1 MPCWCPALH
10 MPRAVW
16 CFQRTELAV
25 TPFPTLPMGDLSR
38 HRGITVVL
46 PQPRAL
52 WLTGQALHEYL
63 GLVWYRVKWEVR
75 IGK

>member
-1 MPCWCPALH
+1 
-10 MPRAVW
+10 
-16 CFQRTELAV
+16 
-25 TPFPTLPMGDLSR
+25 MGDLSR